1 MLNFTAAILKKWPP
15 FFSATFLKG
24 CPLKKCRGHVVGLID
39 THQPYLAADSA
50 KSSLPP
56 TSKVYNAT
64 KLET

>member
-1 MLNFTAAILKKWPP
+1 MCDFEKMAAI
-15 FFSATFLKG
+15 FSPATFFKG

-39 THQPYLAADSA
+39 THQPYLAAGSA
-50 KSSLPP
+50 KLSLTP